1 MPASSVGNDVDI
13 DIGALFA
20 SLWRNKL
27 RILVGSLLLTA
38 LAFLLM
44 SLVSPKY
51 RAETRILI
59 ETGESVFTRPA
70 NQQADDRPVLD
81 QEGIKSQVELI
92 GSSDLLKRVIVKLN
106 LAKNPELS
114 AGAEPS
120 ALSRLFGAVGIGNNP
135 DEETRGDYI
144 LQSVRDRLLVYN
156 VAAARVIVI
165 QFSSKDPALAAS
177 VANAIADEY
186 VATQQSAKSRAN
198 TDAAGWLQP
207 EIADLSQSVKD
218 AEAKV
223 AAYRSSS
230 DLLIGQNN
238 AVLATQQLSEL
249 STELSRV
256 RANRAASEAS
266 AQSVRAALAKGAPV
280 ETLPAVMAS
289 PLIQRLR
296 ERQVQLNND
305 IADLSASLLSG
316 HPRIRALRSQ
326 LADLNN
332 QIRLEAR
339 KVLGSLEAEA
349 ETARL
354 RESQLTSSLNELKEQ
369 SSKAGEEEVE
379 LRALEREATAQRQ
392 LLESYLTRYREASSR
407 TDRGYLPADAR
418 IFSRADRPI
427 EPYFPKKI
435 PMTIAAFVASLLL
448 LSIITLLRALFSGQ
462 ALRPASPQAVV
473 AEETTA
479 PATVRSI
486 PEQAPPVVVEPAQPT
501 AQPVAPLAADIR
513 EIPEEHALP
522 EVKEQAPELDTPAVE
537 APAAAPAIPT
547 GHSGIANVA
556 TRLMASGAARAVVVS
571 PEGDEASALT
581 ILLVRELADRGVRV
595 ILVDMTGSGEI
606 GRSMLDDKNL
616 PGITNLLVSEKH
628 FSDVIHPDHYSQA
641 EIIPLGNHDPAK
653 AMQSVGRLPMILNAL
668 QSAYDLVVVDAG
680 PATVVELKHLLA
692 DGTELILGVVD
703 PDDPDVA
710 ATAKAVYDAK
720 LLEPELLTPF
730 EKEHLRLDS
739 GRIVRSA

>member
-92 GSSDLLKRVIVKLN
+92 GSSDLLKRVIVKLD
-106 LAKNPELS
+106 LAKNAELS

-135 DEETRGDYI
+135 DEETRDDYI

-156 VAAARVIVI
+156 VAASRVIVI

-186 VATQQSAKSRAN
+186 LATQQSAKSRAN

-207 EIADLSQSVKD
+207 EIADLSQRVKD

-223 AAYRSSS
+223 AAYRGSS

-266 AQSVRAALAKGAPV
+266 AQSVRAALAKGATV

-462 ALRPASPQAVV
+462 ALRPAANTQPVV
-473 AEETTA
+473 AEAITA
-479 PATVRSI
+479 PVAVRDI
-486 PEQAPPVVVEPAQPT
+486 PEPARPVVETAQPM
-501 AQPVAPLAADIR
+501 AEPVAPLAADIP
-513 EIPEEHALP
+513 EMPEEPAFS
-522 EVKEQAPELDTPAVE
+522 EAKEQQAELDTPAVE
-537 APAAAPAIPT
+537 APAEAPAIPT

>member
-1 MPASSVGNDVDI
+1 
-13 DIGALFA
+13 
-20 SLWRNKL
+20 
-27 RILVGSLLLTA
+27 
-38 LAFLLM
+38 
-44 SLVSPKY
+44 
-51 RAETRILI
+51 
-59 ETGESVFTRPA
+59 
-70 NQQADDRPVLD
+70 
-81 QEGIKSQVELI
+81 
-92 GSSDLLKRVIVKLN
+92 
-106 LAKNPELS
+106 
-114 AGAEPS
+114 
-120 ALSRLFGAVGIGNNP
+120 
-135 DEETRGDYI
+135 
-144 LQSVRDRLLVYN
+144 
-156 VAAARVIVI
+156 
-165 QFSSKDPALAAS
+165 
-177 VANAIADEY
+177 
-186 VATQQSAKSRAN
+186 
-198 TDAAGWLQP
+198 
-207 EIADLSQSVKD
+207 
-218 AEAKV
+218 
-223 AAYRSSS
+223 
-230 DLLIGQNN
+230 
-238 AVLATQQLSEL
+238 
-249 STELSRV
+249 
-256 RANRAASEAS
+256 
-266 AQSVRAALAKGAPV
+266 
-280 ETLPAVMAS
+280 
-289 PLIQRLR
+289 
-296 ERQVQLNND
+296 
-305 IADLSASLLSG
+305 
-316 HPRIRALRSQ
+316 
-326 LADLNN
+326 
-332 QIRLEAR
+332 
-339 KVLGSLEAEA
+339 
-349 ETARL
+349 
-354 RESQLTSSLNELKEQ
+354 
-369 SSKAGEEEVE
+369 

-462 ALRPASPQAVV
+462 ALRPAYTQPVV
-473 AEETTA
+473 AEDIA
-479 PATVRSI
+479 PPMAVHDI
-486 PEQAPPVVVEPAQPT
+486 PEPAQPVVEPAQPM
-501 AQPVAPLAADIR
+501 AEPVAPLAADIR
-513 EIPEEHALP
+513 EMPEEQAFS
-522 EVKEQAPELDTPAVE
+522 EAKEQLTEMDTPAAE
-537 APAAAPAIPT
+537 APVETPVETSAIPT

>member
-44 SLVSPKY
+44 SVVSPKY

-92 GSSDLLKRVIVKLN
+92 GSSDLLKRVIVKLD

-135 DEETRGDYI
+135 DEETRDDYI

-156 VAAARVIVI
+156 VAASRVIVI

-186 VATQQSAKSRAN
+186 LATQQSAKSRAN

-207 EIADLSQSVKD
+207 EIADLSQRVKD

-223 AAYRSSS
+223 AAYRGSS

-354 RESQLTSSLNELKEQ
+354 RERQLTSSLNELKEQ

-462 ALRPASPQAVV
+462 ALRPAYTQPVV
-473 AEETTA
+473 REEITA
-479 PATVRSI
+479 PVAIRSI
-486 PEQAPPVVVEPAQPT
+486 PEPVQPVVEPTQPV
-501 AQPVAPLAADIR
+501 AEPVAPLGAD
-513 EIPEEHALP
+513 IPEEHAFS
-522 EVKEQAPELDTPAVE
+522 EAKEQPAETDTPAAGPPAE
-537 APAAAPAIPT
+537 APAMPT

-641 EIIPLGNHDPAK
+641 EIIPLGNHDPSK

>member
-20 SLWRNKL
+20 SLWRNRL
-27 RILVGSLLLTA
+27 RILLGSLLLTA
-38 LAFLLM
+38 LAFLLL

-92 GSSDLLKRVIVKLN
+92 GSSDLLKRVIVKLD
-106 LAKNPELS
+106 LANNAELS

-135 DEETRGDYI
+135 DEETRDDYI
-144 LQSVRDRLLVYN
+144 LQAVRDRLLVYS
-156 VAAARVIVI
+156 VQASRVIVI

-186 VATQQSAKSRAN
+186 VAAQQASKSQAN
-198 TDAAGWLQP
+198 TDATGWLQP
-207 EIADLSQSVKD
+207 EIADLSKRVKD

-249 STELSRV
+249 SSELSRV

-266 AQSVRAALAKGAPV
+266 AESVRAALAKGAPV

-332 QIRLEAR
+332 QICLEAR
-339 KVLGSLEAEA
+339 KVLGSLENEA

-354 RESQLTSSLNELKEQ
+354 RESQLTSSLNQLKAQ

-462 ALRPASPQAVV
+462 ALRPAYTRPAPVEEAVRPV
-473 AEETTA
+473 
-479 PATVRSI
+479 PVRAI
-486 PEQAPPVVVEPAQPT
+486 PEPVLPVAEPAQPAIEPIVAETPEPPEKAT
-501 AQPVAPLAADIR
+501 AVDEEKPSKEIRAPV
-513 EIPEEHALP
+513 
-522 EVKEQAPELDTPAVE
+522 LDTPVE
-537 APAAAPAIPT
+537 TPAIPAD
-547 GHSGIANVA
+547 HSGIANVA

-710 ATAKAVYDAK
+710 EIARAVFDAK

-730 EKEHLRLDS
+730 NKGHLRLDA

>member
-27 RILVGSLLLTA
+27 RILVGSLILAA
-38 LAFLLM
+38 LAFLLL
-44 SLVSPKY
+44 SLVAPKY

-92 GSSDLLKRVIVKLN
+92 GSSDLLKRVIARLD

-120 ALSRLFGAVGIGNNP
+120 ALSRLFGAVGIGKNP
-135 DEETRGDYI
+135 DEDARDDYI

-156 VAAARVIVI
+156 VAASRVIVI
-165 QFSSKDPALAAS
+165 QFSSKDAALSAS
-177 VANAIADEY
+177 IANAIADEY
-186 VATQQSAKSRAN
+186 VATQQLAKSRSN

-207 EIADLSQSVKD
+207 EIADLSKRVKE

-249 STELSRV
+249 SSELSRV

-266 AQSVRAALAKGAPV
+266 AESVRAALAKGAPV

-339 KVLGSLEAEA
+339 KVLGSLENEA

-354 RESQLTSSLNELKEQ
+354 RESQLTSSLNELKAQ
-369 SSKAGEEEVE
+369 ASKAGEEEVE

-435 PMTIAAFVASLLL
+435 PMTVAAFVASLLL
-448 LSIITLLRALFSGQ
+448 LSIVTLLRALFSGQ
-462 ALRPASPQAVV
+462 ALRPAYPQ
-473 AEETTA
+473 
-479 PATVRSI
+479 PAT
-486 PEQAPPVVVEPAQPT
+486 
-501 AQPVAPLAADIR
+501 
-513 EIPEEHALP
+513 
-522 EVKEQAPELDTPAVE
+522 E
-537 APAAAPAIPT
+537 AMLSQGAAAPAPIDPAAEPARTETENTPSLAASIPAAFEEEILSKDKVPSAEFDAPAADLPAT
-547 GHSGIANVA
+547 DAPIADHSGIANVA
-556 TRLMASGAARAVVVS
+556 ARLMASGAARAVVVS

-606 GRSMLDDKNL
+606 GRSMLEDKNL
-616 PGITNLLVSEKH
+616 PGITDLLVSEKH

-641 EIIPLGNHDPAK
+641 ELIPLGNHDPAK

-692 DGTELILGVVD
+692 DGTELILGLVD

-720 LLEPELLTPF
+720 LLQPELLTPF
-730 EKEHLRLDS
+730 DNGELRLDS

>member
-1 MPASSVGNDVDI
+1 MSASSVGNDVDI

-27 RILVGSLLLTA
+27 RILVGSLFLTA
-38 LAFLLM
+38 LAFLLL
-44 SLVSPKY
+44 SLVAPKY

-92 GSSDLLKRVIVKLN
+92 GSSDLLKRVIARLE

-120 ALSRLFGAVGIGNNP
+120 ALSRLFGAVGIGTNP
-135 DEETRGDYI
+135 DENTRDDYI

-156 VAAARVIVI
+156 VAASRVIVI
-165 QFSSKDPALAAS
+165 QFSSKDAALSAS
-177 VANAIADEY
+177 IANAIADEY
-186 VATQQSAKSRAN
+186 VATQQLAKSRSN

-207 EIADLSQSVKD
+207 EIADLGKRVKE

-249 STELSRV
+249 SSELSRV

-266 AQSVRAALAKGAPV
+266 AESVRAALAKGAPV

-305 IADLSASLLSG
+305 IADLSASLLGG

-339 KVLGSLEAEA
+339 KVLGSLENEA

-354 RESQLTSSLNELKEQ
+354 RESQLTSSLNELKAQ
-369 SSKAGEEEVE
+369 ASKAGEEEVE

-418 IFSRADRPI
+418 IFSRADRPV

-448 LSIITLLRALFSGQ
+448 LSIVTLLRALFSGQ
-462 ALRPASPQAVV
+462 ALRPAYSQ
-473 AEETTA
+473 
-479 PATVRSI
+479 PAATQVRLS
-486 PEQAPPVVVEPAQPT
+486 QG
-501 AQPVAPLAADIR
+501 
-513 EIPEEHALP
+513 
-522 EVKEQAPELDTPAVE
+522 
-537 APAAAPAIPT
+537 AAAPAQVDPAAEPARAETGAALPLAATIPAAPEEALSRDKEPSAEFDAPAADLPAT
-547 GHSGIANVA
+547 DAPVADHSGVANVA
-556 TRLMASGAARAVVVS
+556 ARLMASGAARAVVVS

-606 GRSMLDDKNL
+606 GRSMLEDKNL
-616 PGITNLLVSEKH
+616 PGITDLLVSEKH

-641 EIIPLGNHDPAK
+641 ELIPLGNHDPAK

-692 DGTELILGVVD
+692 DGTELVLGLVD

-720 LLEPELLTPF
+720 LLQPELLTPF
-730 EKEHLRLDS
+730 DNGQLRLDS

>member
-92 GSSDLLKRVIVKLN
+92 GSSDLLKRVIVKLD

-135 DEETRGDYI
+135 DEETRDDYI

-156 VAAARVIVI
+156 VAASRVIVI

-207 EIADLSQSVKD
+207 EIADLSQRVKD

-223 AAYRSSS
+223 AAYRGSS

-462 ALRPASPQAVV
+462 ALRPAANTQPVV
-473 AEETTA
+473 AEAITA
-479 PATVRSI
+479 PVAVRDI
-486 PEQAPPVVVEPAQPT
+486 PEPARPVVEAAQPM
-501 AQPVAPLAADIR
+501 AEPVAPLAADIH
-513 EIPEEHALP
+513 EMPEEPAVS
-522 EVKEQAPELDTPAVE
+522 EAKEQQAELDTSAVE
-537 APAAAPAIPT
+537 APAEAPAIPT

>member
-1 MPASSVGNDVDI
+1 MPGASSVGNDVDI

-20 SLWRNKL
+20 SLWRNRL
-27 RILVGSLLLTA
+27 RIILGSLLLTA
-38 LAFLLM
+38 LAFLVL

-59 ETGESVFTRPA
+59 ETRESVFTRPA
-70 NQQADDRPVLD
+70 NQQGADDRPILD

-92 GSSDLLKRVIVKLN
+92 GSSDLLKRVITKLD
-106 LAKNPELS
+106 LGKNEELS

-120 ALSRLFGAVGIGNNP
+120 ALSRLFGAVGIGKYP
-135 DEETRGDYI
+135 DEETRDDYI
-144 LQSVRDRLLVYN
+144 LQALRDRLLVYSVQN
-156 VAAARVIVI
+156 SRVIVI

-186 VATQQSAKSRAN
+186 VATQQASKSQSN
-198 TDAAGWLQP
+198 EDATGWLQP
-207 EIADLSQSVKD
+207 EIADLSKRVKD

-223 AAYRSSS
+223 AAFRSSS

-238 AVLATQQLSEL
+238 AILATQQLSEL
-249 STELSRV
+249 SSELSRA
-256 RANRAASEAS
+256 RANRAASEAK
-266 AQSVRAALAKGAPV
+266 AESVRSALAKGAAV
-280 ETLPAVMAS
+280 ETLPDVMAS
-289 PLIQRLR
+289 LLIQRLR

-305 IADLSASLLSG
+305 IADQSAALLSG
-316 HPRIRALRSQ
+316 HPRIKALRSQ
-326 LADLNN
+326 LSDLNN

-339 KVLGSLEAEA
+339 KVLASLENEA
-349 ETARL
+349 QTARM
-354 RESQLTSSLNELKEQ
+354 RETELTRSLNELKVQ

-407 TDRGYLPADAR
+407 TDRDSLPADAR

-448 LSIITLLRALFSGQ
+448 LSIGTLLRALFSGQ
-462 ALRPASPQAVV
+462 ALRPAYVTPVPAKEEAFEPAPVQPAVESV
-473 AEETTA
+473 APVTAETQE
-479 PATVRSI
+479 P
-486 PEQAPPVVVEPAQPT
+486 PEEQAPVEHRPET
-501 AQPVAPLAADIR
+501 VAPTHDNVAATPSIAAD
-513 EIPEEHALP
+513 
-522 EVKEQAPELDTPAVE
+522 
-537 APAAAPAIPT
+537 
-547 GHSGIANVA
+547 HSGISNVA
-556 TRLMASGAARAVVVS
+556 DRLMASGAARAVVVS

-595 ILVDMTGSGEI
+595 ILIDMTGSGEI
-606 GRSMLDDKNL
+606 GRSMLDDKDL

-628 FSDVIHPDHYSQA
+628 FSDVIHADHYSHA

-668 QSAYDLVVVDAG
+668 QSAYDLVVVDGG
-680 PATVVELKHLLA
+680 PATVAELKHLLA
-692 DGTELILGVVD
+692 DGTELILGVVN

-710 ATAKAVYDAK
+710 ATAKAVFEAK

-730 EKEHLRLDS
+730 TKEHLRLDA
-739 GRIVRSA
+739 GRIVRQAG

>member
-92 GSSDLLKRVIVKLN
+92 GSSDLLKRVIVKLD

-135 DEETRGDYI
+135 DEETRDDYI

-156 VAAARVIVI
+156 VAASRVIVI

-207 EIADLSQSVKD
+207 EIADLSQRVKD

-223 AAYRSSS
+223 AAYRGSS

-462 ALRPASPQAVV
+462 ALRPAANTQPVV
-473 AEETTA
+473 AEAITA
-479 PATVRSI
+479 PVAVRDI
-486 PEQAPPVVVEPAQPT
+486 PEPARPVVEAAQPM
-501 AQPVAPLAADIR
+501 AEPVAPLAADIH
-513 EIPEEHALP
+513 EMPEEPAVS
-522 EVKEQAPELDTPAVE
+522 EAKEQQAELDKSAVE
-537 APAAAPAIPT
+537 APAEAPAIPT

>member
-1 MPASSVGNDVDI
+1 MPGASSVGNDVDI

-20 SLWRNKL
+20 SLWRNRL
-27 RILVGSLLLTA
+27 RIILGSLLLTA
-38 LAFLLM
+38 LAFLVL

-59 ETGESVFTRPA
+59 ETRESVFTRPA
-70 NQQADDRPVLD
+70 NQQGADDRPILD

-92 GSSDLLKRVIVKLN
+92 GSSDLLKRVITKLD
-106 LAKNPELS
+106 LGKNEELS

-120 ALSRLFGAVGIGNNP
+120 VLSRLFGAVGIGKNP
-135 DEETRGDYI
+135 DEETRDDYI
-144 LQSVRDRLLVYN
+144 LQAVRDRLLVYSVQN
-156 VAAARVIVI
+156 SRVIVI

-177 VANAIADEY
+177 VANTIADEY
-186 VATQQSAKSRAN
+186 VATQQASKSQSN
-198 TDAAGWLQP
+198 EDATGWLQP
-207 EIADLSQSVKD
+207 EIADLSKRVKD

-249 STELSRV
+249 SSELSRV
-256 RANRAASEAS
+256 RANKAASEAR
-266 AQSVRAALAKGAPV
+266 AESVRAALAKGAPV
-280 ETLPAVMAS
+280 ETLPDVMAS

-305 IADLSASLLSG
+305 IADQSAALLSG
-316 HPRIRALRSQ
+316 HPRIKALRSQ

-339 KVLGSLEAEA
+339 KVLGSLENEA
-349 ETARL
+349 QTARM
-354 RESQLTSSLNELKEQ
+354 RETQLTRSLNELKAQ

-407 TDRGYLPADAR
+407 TDRDSLPADAR

-448 LSIITLLRALFSGQ
+448 LSIGTLLRALFSGQ
-462 ALRPASPQAVV
+462 ALRPAYVAPVSVEKEVVQSATAVV
-473 AEETTA
+473 QPVIEPVSRDVETPEPLEEQIPIDQRTENPA
-479 PATVRSI
+479 PALD
-486 PEQAPPVVVEPAQPT
+486 PVVATPTVPA
-501 AQPVAPLAADIR
+501 D
-513 EIPEEHALP
+513 
-522 EVKEQAPELDTPAVE
+522 
-537 APAAAPAIPT
+537 
-547 GHSGIANVA
+547 HSGIANVA
-556 TRLMASGAARAVVVS
+556 DRLMASGAARAVVVS

-595 ILVDMTGSGEI
+595 ILIDMTGSGEI
-606 GRSMLDDKNL
+606 GRSMLDDKEL

-628 FSDVIHPDHYSQA
+628 FSDVIHADHYSHA

-668 QSAYDLVVVDAG
+668 QSAYDLVVVDGG
-680 PATVVELKHLLA
+680 PATVAELKHLLA
-692 DGTELILGVVD
+692 DGTELILGVVN

-710 ATAKAVYDAK
+710 ATAKAVFDAK

-730 EKEHLRLDS
+730 NKEHLRLDA

>member
-1 MPASSVGNDVDI
+1 MPQTSSAGNDVDI
-13 DIGALFA
+13 DMGALFA
-20 SLWRNKL
+20 SLWQNRR
-27 RILVGSLLLTA
+27 RIIVGTLLLTA
-38 LAFLLM
+38 LAFVVL

-59 ETGESVFTRPA
+59 ETRESVFTRPT

-92 GSSDLLKRVIVKLN
+92 GSSDILRRVIAKLD
-106 LAKNPELS
+106 LGGNPELS
-114 AGAEPS
+114 ASAEPS
-120 ALSRLFGAVGIGNNP
+120 ALSRLFGAVGLGGNRS
-135 DEETRGDYI
+135 EETRTDYI
-144 LQSVRDRLLVYN
+144 VQALRDRLLIYSVQES
-156 VAAARVIVI
+156 RVIVI
-165 QFSSKDPALAAS
+165 QFSSKDPALSAS

-186 VATQQSAKSRAN
+186 IATQQASKSEAN
-198 TDAAGWLQP
+198 TDATGWLQP
-207 EIADLSQSVKD
+207 EIADLSKRVKE

-249 STELSRV
+249 SSELSRV
-256 RANRAASEAS
+256 RANRAASEAR
-266 AQSVRAALAKGAPV
+266 AESVRAALAKGAPA
-280 ETLPAVMAS
+280 ETLPDVIAS

-326 LADLNN
+326 LTDLNG

-339 KVLGSLEAEA
+339 KVLASLENEA

-354 RESQLTSSLNELKEQ
+354 RETELTRSLNQLKAQ
-369 SSKAGEEEVE
+369 SSRAGEEEVE
-379 LRALEREATAQRQ
+379 LRALEREAAAQRQ

-435 PMTIAAFVASLLL
+435 PMTLAAFITSLLL
-448 LSIITLLRALFSGQ
+448 LSIGTLLHALFSGR
-462 ALRPASPQAVV
+462 ALRPAGQA
-473 AEETTA
+473 
-479 PATVRSI
+479 R
-486 PEQAPPVVVEPAQPT
+486 PVEAGQVE
-501 AQPVAPLAADIR
+501 AA
-513 EIPEEHALP
+513 L
-522 EVKEQAPELDTPAVE
+522 PAVE
-537 APAAAPAIPT
+537 SVAPVRPFPPEPVEEPVVEDADLPQDDVVAPAPDVPVQTQPIAT
-547 GHSGIANVA
+547 GHAGIANVA
-556 TRLMASGAARAVVVS
+556 DRLMASGAARAVVVS

-606 GRSMLDDKNL
+606 SRSMLDDSAL

-628 FSDVIHPDHYSQA
+628 FSDVIHLDHYSQA

-653 AMQSVGRLPMILNAL
+653 AMQAVGRLPMILTAL
-668 QSAYDLVVVDAG
+668 QSAYDLVVVDSG
-680 PATVVELKHLLA
+680 LATIPELKHLLA

-710 ATAKAVYDAK
+710 ITAKAVYDAR
-720 LLEPELLTPF
+720 LLEPNLLTPF
-730 EKEHLRLDS
+730 EPEALRLDA
-739 GRIVRSA
+739 GRLVRRA

>member
-1 MPASSVGNDVDI
+1 MPQTSSAGNDVDI
-13 DIGALFA
+13 DMGALFA
-20 SLWRNKL
+20 SLWQNRR
-27 RILVGSLLLTA
+27 RIIVGTLLLTA
-38 LAFLLM
+38 LAFVVL

-59 ETGESVFTRPA
+59 ETRESVFTRPT

-92 GSSDLLKRVIVKLN
+92 GSSDILRRVIAKLD
-106 LAKNPELS
+106 LGGNPELS
-114 AGAEPS
+114 ASAEPS
-120 ALSRLFGAVGIGNNP
+120 ALSRLFGAVGLGGNRS
-135 DEETRGDYI
+135 EETRTDYI
-144 LQSVRDRLLVYN
+144 VQALRDRLLIYSVQES
-156 VAAARVIVI
+156 RVIVI
-165 QFSSKDPALAAS
+165 QFSSKDPALSAS

-186 VATQQSAKSRAN
+186 IATQQASKSEAN
-198 TDAAGWLQP
+198 TDATGWLQP
-207 EIADLSQSVKD
+207 EIADLSKRVKE

-249 STELSRV
+249 SSELSRV
-256 RANRAASEAS
+256 RANRAASEAR
-266 AQSVRAALAKGAPV
+266 AESVRAALAKGAPA
-280 ETLPAVMAS
+280 ETLPDVIAS

-326 LADLNN
+326 LTDLNG

-339 KVLGSLEAEA
+339 KVLASLENEA

-354 RESQLTSSLNELKEQ
+354 RETELTRSLNQLKAQ
-369 SSKAGEEEVE
+369 SSRAGEEEVE
-379 LRALEREATAQRQ
+379 LRALEREAAAQRQ

-435 PMTIAAFVASLLL
+435 PMTLAAFITSLLL
-448 LSIITLLRALFSGQ
+448 LSIGTLLHALFSGR
-462 ALRPASPQAVV
+462 ALRPAGQARPVEAVQAAAALPSVESVAPVRPFPPEPVEEPVVEDADLPQDDVV
-473 AEETTA
+473 APA
-479 PATVRSI
+479 PDV
-486 PEQAPPVVVEPAQPT
+486 PVQTQPI
-501 AQPVAPLAADIR
+501 A
-513 EIPEEHALP
+513 
-522 EVKEQAPELDTPAVE
+522 
-537 APAAAPAIPT
+537 T
-547 GHSGIANVA
+547 GHAGIANVA
-556 TRLMASGAARAVVVS
+556 DRLMASGAARAVVVS

-606 GRSMLDDKNL
+606 SRSMLDDSAL

-628 FSDVIHPDHYSQA
+628 FSDVIHLDHYSQA

-653 AMQSVGRLPMILNAL
+653 AMQAVGRLPMILTAL
-668 QSAYDLVVVDAG
+668 QSAYDLVVVDSG
-680 PATVVELKHLLA
+680 LATIPELKHLLA

-710 ATAKAVYDAK
+710 ITAKAVYDAR
-720 LLEPELLTPF
+720 LLEPNLLTPF
-730 EKEHLRLDS
+730 EPEALRLDA
-739 GRIVRSA
+739 GRLVRRA

>member
-59 ETGESVFTRPA
+59 ETGELVFTRPA

-92 GSSDLLKRVIVKLN
+92 GSSDLLKRVIVKLD

-135 DEETRGDYI
+135 DEETRDDYI

-156 VAAARVIVI
+156 VAASRVIVI

-207 EIADLSQSVKD
+207 EIADLSQRVKD

-223 AAYRSSS
+223 AAYRGSS

-462 ALRPASPQAVV
+462 ALRPAANTQPVV
-473 AEETTA
+473 AEAITA
-479 PATVRSI
+479 PVAVRDI
-486 PEQAPPVVVEPAQPT
+486 PEPARPVVEAAQPM
-501 AQPVAPLAADIR
+501 AEPVAPLAADIH
-513 EIPEEHALP
+513 EMPEEPAVS
-522 EVKEQAPELDTPAVE
+522 EAKEQQAELDTSAVE
-537 APAAAPAIPT
+537 APAEAPAIPT